1 MKRIKDVLRDMGVPA
16 SMPRICIYDYLLS
29 QKTHPSADMVYM
41 ALHPQMPSLSR
52 TTVYNTLRMLCDK
65 GLVKQIPIC
74 EGDMRF
80 DADVSEHGHFWCR
93 KCGRVI
99 DIDAPHIATKQ
110 SHKMIGDIDEIQV
123 VLIGSCNEC
132 KES

>member
-1 MKRIKDVLRDMGVPA
+1 MERIKEVLRKKGVPA
-16 SMPRICIYDYLLS
+16 STPRICIYDYLLS

-41 ALHPQMPSLSR
+41 ALQPQMPSLSR
-52 TTVYNTLRMLCDK
+52 TTVYNTLRMLCDV

-99 DIDAPHIATKQ
+99 DLNAPRLEASNNYK
-110 SHKMIGDIDEIQV
+110 KIGSIDEIQV
-123 VLIGSCNEC
+123 VFIGTCHNC
-132 KES
+132 K

>member
-1 MKRIKDVLRDMGVPA
+1 MERIKEVLRKKGVPA
-16 SMPRICIYDYLLS
+16 STPRICIYDFLLS
-29 QKTHPSADMVYM
+29 QKTHPSAEMVYE

-80 DADVSEHGHFWCR
+80 DADISEHGHFWCR

-99 DIDAPHIATKQ
+99 DIDSPHIATNQ
-110 SHKMIGDIDEIQV
+110 SHHKIGNVDEIQV
-123 VLIGSCNEC
+123 VLIGTCHNC
-132 KES
+132 K

>member
-1 MKRIKDVLRDMGVPA
+1 MERIKEVLRKKGVPA
-16 SMPRICIYDYLLS
+16 STPRICIYDFLLS
-29 QKTHPSADMVYM
+29 QKTHPSAEMVYS

-80 DADVSEHGHFWCR
+80 DADISEHGHFWCR

-99 DIDAPHIATKQ
+99 DIDSPHIATNQ
-110 SHKMIGDIDEIQV
+110 SHHKIGNVDEIQV
-123 VLIGSCNEC
+123 VLIGTCHNC
-132 KES
+132 K

>member
-1 MKRIKDVLRDMGVPA
+1 MERIKEVFRNKGVPA
-16 SMPRICIYDYLLS
+16 STPRICIYDYLLS
-29 QKTHPSADMVYM
+29 QKTHPSADMVYI

-52 TTVYNTLRMLCDK
+52 TTVYNTLRMLCDV

-80 DADVSEHGHFWCR
+80 DADISEHGHFWCK

-99 DIDAPHIATKQ
+99 DINSPYVAITANYDK
-110 SHKMIGDIDEIQV
+110 IGNVDEVQV
-123 VLIGSCNEC
+123 VLIGTCCNC
-132 KES
+132 K

>member
-1 MKRIKDVLRDMGVPA
+1 MERIKEVLRKKGVPA
-16 SMPRICIYDYLLS
+16 STPRICIYDFLLS
-29 QKTHPSADMVYM
+29 QKTHPSAEMVYE

-80 DADVSEHGHFWCR
+80 DADISEHGHFWCR

-99 DIDAPHIATKQ
+99 DIDSPHIATNQ
-110 SHKMIGDIDEIQV
+110 SHQKIGNVDEIQV
-123 VLIGSCNEC
+123 VLIGTCHNC
-132 KES
+132 K